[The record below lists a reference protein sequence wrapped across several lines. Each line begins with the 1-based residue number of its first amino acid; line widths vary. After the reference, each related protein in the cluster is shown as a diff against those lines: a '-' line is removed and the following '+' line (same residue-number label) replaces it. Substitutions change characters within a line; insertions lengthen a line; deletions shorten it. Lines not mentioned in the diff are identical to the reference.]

1 VSGSK
6 WTSKAH
12 SGSNNFYID
21 AASGTTFSFSNIANE
36 PQAIVRDVVPPTGGS
51 DVTLLDSEINGGG
64 GYIFI
69 FDEGENDQGTAKD
82 CKVLTVDADVTI
94 KALTGVDYYTQDF
107 KNYGTWVRNAAYDG
121 DIHDDGTLPHEYE
134 PIDMKQHIGDSPI
147 DVGLAID

>member
-21 AASGTTFSFSNIANE
+21 AASGTTFSFSQIANE
-36 PQAIVRDVVPPTGGS
+36 PQQIVRDAVPPTGGS
-51 DVTLLDSEINGGG
+51 DVVLTDDIEG

-82 CKVLTVDADVTI
+82 CDSLTVESDVTI
-94 KALTGVDYYTQDF
+94 KALTGVDYYTQHF
-107 KNYGTWVRNAAYDG
+107 TQNGTWVRDATYDG
-121 DIHDDGTLPHEYE
+121 DIHDDGSLPTEYE
-134 PIDMKQHIGDSPI
+134 PIDFKQHIGDAPI
-147 DVGLAID
+147 DAGLKID

>member
-1 VSGSK
+1 MSGSK

-36 PQAIVRDVVPPTGGS
+36 PQAIVRDVHPPTGGS
-51 DVTLLDSEINGGG
+51 DVVLTDDIEG

-82 CKVLTVDADVTI
+82 CKVLTVDSDVTI
-94 KALTGVDYYTQDF
+94 KAVTGVDYYTQDF